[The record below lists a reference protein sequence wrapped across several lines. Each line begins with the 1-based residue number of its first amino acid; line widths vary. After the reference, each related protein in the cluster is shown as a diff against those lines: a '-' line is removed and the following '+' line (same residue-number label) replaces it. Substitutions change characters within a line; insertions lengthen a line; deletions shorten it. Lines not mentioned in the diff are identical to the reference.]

1 MYLFFFRFQV
11 KSHNFVE
18 GHLDGAN
25 VTSLLRAT
33 IAVETEV
40 HSGGRECHTSYARAR
55 VHYKDLSRL
64 LNNKLKTVQIVN
76 IDTAD
81 TVTNKKIN

>member
-1 MYLFFFRFQV
+1 M
-11 KSHNFVE
+11 E
-18 GHLDGAN
+18 GHLGEAN

-55 VHYKDLSRL
+55 VHKDLSRL
-64 LNNKLKTVQIVN
+64 LNNKLKTVHIVN
-76 IDTAD
+76 IDTVD
-81 TVTNKKIN
+81 T